1 MRNLTGLV
9 FAVAIIATA
18 PMASAKQSLRDVKA
32 IDDGLFALAI
42 ANEIRENCGSVSARM
57 IKAYSFLKSLE
68 SQAKSMG
75 YSDAEIRSHIKSDTE
90 KARMRKIGEAY
101 LKDNGVDRSDPE
113 TFCALGRAEIE
124 KSSQIG
130 ALLRAK

>member
-1 MRNLTGLV
+1 MRNLTVV
-9 FAVAIIATA
+9 FVALLMAVVA
-18 PMASAKQSLRDVKA
+18 PAVSAKPSLRDVKQ

-75 YSDAEIRSHIKSDTE
+75 YSDAEIRAHIKSDAE
-90 KARMRKIGEAY
+90 KARMRQIGEAY
-101 LKDNGVDRSDPE
+101 LTENGVTRSNPE
-113 TFCALGRAEIE
+113 TFCVLGRSEIQ

-130 ALLRAK
+130 ALLRAN